1 MKKRFLSICT
11 MTIAALATTTMVNT
25 SYAKTDTES
34 HNHSSLGTE
43 NKNVLDINNSSHNI
57 KPSQNK
63 SYPSVILPNNNRH
76 QIFNTTQGHYDAV
89 SFIYIPIDGGYMSGS
104 GVVVGEN
111 EILTNKHV
119 VNGAKGNPRNI
130 SVHPSAKNENDYPN
144 GKFVGQ
150 EIIPYPGN
158 SDLAILRVSPNEH
171 NQHIGQ
177 VVKPA
182 TISSNTDT
190 RINENITVTG
200 YPGDKP
206 LATMWESVGKVVYI
220 GGEELRYDLS
230 TVGGNSGSPVFN
242 GKNQVIG
249 IHYGGVDN
257 KYNSSVYI
265 NDFVQQFLRNNI
277 PDINIQ

>member
-1 MKKRFLSICT
+1 M
-11 MTIAALATTTMVNT
+11 
-25 SYAKTDTES
+25 
-34 HNHSSLGTE
+34 
-43 NKNVLDINNSSHNI
+43 
-57 KPSQNK
+57 
-63 SYPSVILPNNNRH
+63 
-76 QIFNTTQGHYDAV
+76 
-89 SFIYIPIDGGYMSGS
+89 
-104 GVVVGEN
+104 
-111 EILTNKHV
+111 
-119 VNGAKGNPRNI
+119 
-130 SVHPSAKNENDYPN
+130 
-144 GKFVGQ
+144 GQ

>member
-1 MKKRFLSICT
+1 M
-11 MTIAALATTTMVNT
+11 
-25 SYAKTDTES
+25 
-34 HNHSSLGTE
+34 
-43 NKNVLDINNSSHNI
+43 
-57 KPSQNK
+57 
-63 SYPSVILPNNNRH
+63 
-76 QIFNTTQGHYDAV
+76 
-89 SFIYIPIDGGYMSGS
+89 
-104 GVVVGEN
+104 
-111 EILTNKHV
+111 
-119 VNGAKGNPRNI
+119 
-130 SVHPSAKNENDYPN
+130 
-144 GKFVGQ
+144 GQ

-158 SDLAILRVSPNEH
+158 SDLAILRVSNEH

-220 GGEELRYDLS
+220 GGEELRYDLM
-230 TVGGNSGSPVFN
+230 VD
-242 GKNQVIG
+242 QVIG